1 MEISET
7 SNDYSDS
14 LSILDQ
20 SILIT
25 TAIQVISFLLSSV
38 FYVDSENDY
47 LPLWEYIASMW

>member
-1 MEISET
+1 MTIVNKLWVMEISET
-7 SNDYSDS
+7 SNDYSGI

-38 FYVDSENDY
+38 TVTYVDSEND
-47 LPLWEYIASMW
+47 

>member
-7 SNDYSDS
+7 SNDYSDI